1 MVRAESKLERVATIP
16 ILIPAYKPTRRL
28 LIIVQQIL
36 ATHLGPIIVVDDG
49 GGEASRIIFDEL
61 RNITRVS
68 VLVNAVNLGKG
79 AALKHGI
86 NHILV
91 TQPNVVGI
99 VTADADGQHDV
110 TDIIKVANELCLCPG
125 CLILG
130 AREFGQGVPLR
141 SKIGNGVS
149 RVVYRLLLGLK
160 LRDTQTGL
168 RGLPI
173 SLCKASLAIRSNR
186 YEFETEQFSFVA
198 PLGLSLKE
206 VPIRTIYEQNNASSH
221 FDALF
226 DSARIYFVVLR
237 YGMSSM
243 VTALVDL
250 AVFLIVLPF
259 IPNIIVANL
268 ASRAFALGV
277 QFLLLRSFVFQVR
290 AGVIRFLLFLAYVAS
305 TGVVSGVLQAELTQ
319 NTGVGVILS
328 KIIIESGIFIFNFL
342 FLRDILF
349 TGNRL

>member
-1 MVRAESKLERVATIP
+1 LKGVATIP
-16 ILIPAYKPTRRL
+16 VLIPAYKPTRRL
-28 LIIVQQIL
+28 LLIVQQIV
-36 ATHLGPIIVVDDG
+36 ATELGPVIVVDDG
-49 GGEASRIIFDEL
+49 SGEAFREIFDEL
-61 RNITRVS
+61 RNMPR
-68 VLVNAVNLGKG
+68 VLVLANAVNLGKG
-79 AALKHGI
+79 AALKHGL

-91 TQPNVVGI
+91 TQPKLVGI

-110 TDIIKVANELCLCPG
+110 ADIMKVGNELCLHPG
-125 CLILG
+125 HLILG
-130 AREFGQGVPLR
+130 AREFGKGTPFR
-141 SKIGNGVS
+141 SKLGNSVS
-149 RVVYRLLLGLK
+149 RVLYRLLLGLK

-168 RGLPI
+168 RGLPM

-186 YEFETEQFSFVA
+186 YEFETEQLSFVA

-206 VPIRTIYEQNNASSH
+206 VPIRTIYGQNNASSH
-221 FDALF
+221 FDPLF

-237 YGMSSM
+237 YAMSSM
-243 VTALVDL
+243 VTALLDL
-250 AVFLIVLPF
+250 AVFLIVAPF
-259 IPNIIVANL
+259 VPNIIVANL
-268 ASRAFALGV
+268 ASRALALGV

-290 AGVIRFLLFLAYVAS
+290 AGVIRFLLFVAYVAS

-328 KIIIESGIFIFNFL
+328 KIIIECGIFIFNFL